1 MSARDPLHDVELN
14 SARAPRGAI
23 RDFTRGSEIWWH
35 QAVLFLVSF
44 KNAVLLCL
52 VIGFLFFLLLVVT
65 KTTGKDFKRLIEYS
79 KASLMVSMGAG
90 DQMTSVTVDDR
101 SLKMSSGAAVI
112 VLNDRVEESTDVLW
126 KAAFAAAIV
135 SATLLLIGVPL
146 VARYGKQKMTDEFRR
161 GAKLVDAEV
170 LEALMLQKA
179 DVSPYRLANVPIR
192 KGAES
197 LHFMIT
203 GAQGT
208 GKSQAFFQLMDQVRT
223 RGKRAIVYDPSG
235 EFTKTYFREGRDV
248 IMNPLDARS
257 PNWNVWNEII
267 EEYHKDNVARGL
279 IPEGGKNDDPFW
291 SNGSRIV
298 FKEVVGALAAKG
310 TQSNRALYEALALNP
325 LSELHTLLEGTPGAG
340 YTDPA
345 TEKTGMSIKMTI
357 QNQLEP
363 FRFLRDDGEEFS
375 IQEWIKNESDSWMF
389 ISTSESQADAMRPLL
404 SLWVNTAI
412 QAVLELEPIH
422 RERLWFFLDEFP
434 RLQRLDSIEKAV
446 TNTRKY
452 GLCMVLGIQDF
463 GQLREKYGPHIA
475 QTLISQ
481 CQTQLL
487 LRIRD
492 GRAAM
497 TLAELMGKQEFDEKE
512 ESFSFGINAQR
523 DGVNVLSRR
532 TQRDLVLGSEIL
544 GLPDMQGFLT
554 TPGAYPVARV
564 SYEFVKREPVAPAF
578 VKRVR
583 DTGPEPVPAPAPA
596 LMVESSNIAAVTDRA
611 NEIVE
616 RETIY
621 VDGSTQKKVSKSE
634 AFSARRSPHE
644 FEIQE
649 RGRWADALG

>member
-1 MSARDPLHDVELN
+1 VSTFEPKGDGELGGARP
-14 SARAPRGAI
+14 PRGGI

-35 QAVLFLVSF
+35 QAVLFLVSA
-44 KNAVLLCL
+44 KNAVLLCGFIGL
-52 VIGFLFFLLLVVT
+52 VFFVSLSAL
-65 KTTGKDFKRLIEYS
+65 KTNGSDIKRLIEYS
-79 KASLMVSMGAG
+79 RASLMESMEAG
-90 DQMTSVTVDDR
+90 DQQTTVTV
-101 SLKMSSGAAVI
+101 SGQPLKLSAGAAKIVLGDKVSETTSILKVAGIAGAAVSGI
-112 VLNDRVEESTDVLW
+112 
-126 KAAFAAAIV
+126 
-135 SATLLLIGVPL
+135 LLMFGVPL
-146 VARYGKQKMTDEFRR
+146 AARYGKQKMTDEFRR
-161 GAKLVDAEV
+161 GAQLVDAST
-170 LEALMLQKA
+170 LESLMVRND

-197 LHFMIT
+197 LHFLIT

-208 GKSQAFFQLMDQVRT
+208 GKSQAFFQLMDQVRA

-248 IMNPLDARS
+248 IMNPLDSRS
-257 PNWNVWNEII
+257 PNWNVWSEIL

-279 IPEGGKNDDPFW
+279 IPEGGKSDDPFW

-298 FKEVVGALAAKG
+298 FKEAITALAACG
-310 TQSNRALYEALALNP
+310 RQTNRALYGALALSS
-325 LSELHTLLEGTPGAG
+325 LEELHALLQGTAG
-340 YTDPA
+340 SGFTSDK
-345 TEKTGMSIKMTI
+345 TERTGMSIKMTI
-357 QNQLEP
+357 QNQMEP
-363 FRFLRDDGEEFS
+363 FRFLRDDGPEFS
-375 IQEWIKNESDSWMF
+375 IQNWIKNESDSWMF
-389 ISTSESQADAMRPLL
+389 ISTSEAQADAMRPLL

-497 TLAELMGKQEFDEKE
+497 TLAELMGKQELDEKE
-512 ESFSFGINAQR
+512 ESLSFGINSQR
-523 DGVNVLSRR
+523 DGVNVIPRR
-532 TQRDLVLGSEIL
+532 TQKDLVLGSEIL
-544 GLPDMQGFLT
+544 GLPDMHGFLT

-564 SYEFVKREPVAPAF
+564 SYEYLKRDAIAPAF
-578 VKRVR
+578 VKRDLEGVLAVGEIEHDAGER
-583 DTGPEPVPAPAPA
+583 YVEPDIDVK
-596 LMVESSNIAAVTDRA
+596 SND
-611 NEIVE
+611 
-616 RETIY
+616 ETQKSTVY
-621 VDGSTQKKVSKSE
+621 VDGSTQKAVAASE

-644 FEIQE
+644 LALQE

>member
-1 MSARDPLHDVELN
+1 
-14 SARAPRGAI
+14 
-23 RDFTRGSEIWWH
+23 
-35 QAVLFLVSF
+35 
-44 KNAVLLCL
+44 
-52 VIGFLFFLLLVVT
+52 
-65 KTTGKDFKRLIEYS
+65 
-79 KASLMVSMGAG
+79 
-90 DQMTSVTVDDR
+90 
-101 SLKMSSGAAVI
+101 
-112 VLNDRVEESTDVLW
+112 
-126 KAAFAAAIV
+126 
-135 SATLLLIGVPL
+135 
-146 VARYGKQKMTDEFRR
+146 MTDEFRR

-463 GQLREKYGPHIA
+463 GQLREKYG
-475 QTLISQ
+475 
-481 CQTQLL
+481 
-487 LRIRD
+487 
-492 GRAAM
+492 
-497 TLAELMGKQEFDEKE
+497 
-512 ESFSFGINAQR
+512 
-523 DGVNVLSRR
+523 LS
-532 TQRDLVLGSEIL
+532 
-544 GLPDMQGFLT
+544 
-554 TPGAYPVARV
+554 
-564 SYEFVKREPVAPAF
+564 
-578 VKRVR
+578 
-583 DTGPEPVPAPAPA
+583 
-596 LMVESSNIAAVTDRA
+596 
-611 NEIVE
+611 
-616 RETIY
+616 
-621 VDGSTQKKVSKSE
+621 
-634 AFSARRSPHE
+634 
-644 FEIQE
+644 
-649 RGRWADALG
+649 